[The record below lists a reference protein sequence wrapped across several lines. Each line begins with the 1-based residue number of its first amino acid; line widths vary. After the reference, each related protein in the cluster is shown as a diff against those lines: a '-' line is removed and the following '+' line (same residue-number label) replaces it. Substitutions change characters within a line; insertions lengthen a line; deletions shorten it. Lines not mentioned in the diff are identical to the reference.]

1 MEPRPRRLGAWAP
14 LLVIALALA
23 GCGRTG
29 AGAEGPTVPVVV
41 SAPVSTEPW
50 VARSI
55 EHGARLA
62 VEEIND
68 GGGFDLEGGKR
79 QAELIVLDHGS
90 SPATA
95 LANAREAVQ
104 RKAAV
109 LLTDG
114 TGVVGVGDVT
124 KPARIPTFILFQG
137 GRDLV
142 HPQRHPNVFR
152 LAPAD
157 AIMTRRLA
165 DYIANDQ
172 PKVALLTDDSDYGE
186 QGREA
191 LLDALDIDGLQLVS
205 QHVVPRAARNLAPQL
220 LEARRSGADR
230 VVVWAGAATV
240 ASVVEAVHKAG
251 WDVGVLAGQ
260 TAEDPLVRQRLA
272 AHPEW
277 MRSLK
282 FVSSR
287 ITAEVGPKPFEDFR
301 KRYEDLLGVDKVGV
315 KQDGRDVIQ
324 PPDWAMYPYDALK
337 LVAEAVDQV
346 NGLGQPMLD
355 VLNGGANIVGANG
368 DQRSY
373 NAEYHEGVSPT
384 DTYIAGFDGFI
395 FGPVEDDPLAS
406 LLHPVN
412 QLAD

>member
-1 MEPRPRRLGAWAP
+1 M
-14 LLVIALALA
+14 LALA
-23 GCGRTG
+23 GCGRAG
-29 AGAEGPTVPVVV
+29 AGEGGPTVPVVV
-41 SAPVSTEPW
+41 SAPVSSEPW

-55 EHGARLA
+55 EGGARLA
-62 VEEIND
+62 VEEINEA
-68 GGGFDLEGGKR
+68 GGLDLQGGKR
-79 QAELIVLDHGS
+79 RLELVVLDHGS

-95 LANAREAVQ
+95 LANAREAVR

-114 TGVVGVGDVT
+114 TGVASTADVT
-124 KPARIPTFILFQG
+124 GPAQIPTFILFQG
-137 GRDLV
+137 GRNLIN
-142 HPQRHPNVFR
+142 PQRWPHVFR

-165 DYIANDQ
+165 DYIAPAN
-172 PKVALLTDDSDYGE
+172 PKVALLSDDTDYGE

-191 LLDALDIDGLQLVS
+191 LRDAFEIDEVEVVS
-205 QHVVPRAARNLAPQL
+205 EHVIPRAARDLAPQVL
-220 LEARRSGADR
+220 QARRAGANR

-240 ASVVEAVHKAG
+240 AATVEAVHQAG
-251 WDVGVLAGQ
+251 WDVEVLAGQ

-287 ITAEVGPKPFEDFR
+287 ITAEVGPKPFEAFR
-301 KRYEDLLGVDKVGV
+301 KRYEDLLGTDKVGV
-315 KQDGRDVIQ
+315 EQDGRDVIQ

-346 NGLGQPMLD
+346 NTLGQPMLD
-355 VLNGGANIVGANG
+355 TLNGGASIIGANG

-373 NAEYHEGVSPT
+373 NAEYHEGISPT
-384 DTYIAGFDGFI
+384 DTYIAGFDGFV
-395 FGPVEDDPLAS
+395 FGPVDDDPLAG
-406 LLHPVN
+406 LLHPVD
-412 QLAD
+412 QLD

>member
-1 MEPRPRRLGAWAP
+1 MEPWPRRFGAWATP
-14 LLVIALALA
+14 LLVVLALA
-23 GCGRTG
+23 GCGRAG

-41 SAPVSTEPW
+41 SAPVSSEPW

-55 EHGARLA
+55 EGGARFA
-62 VEEIND
+62 VEEINAD
-68 GGGFDLEGGKR
+68 GGFDLEGGKR
-79 QAELIVLDHGS
+79 KAELVVLDHAS

-95 LANAREAVQ
+95 LANAREAVR

-114 TGVVGVGDVT
+114 TGVVGVGDIT
-124 KPARIPTFILFQG
+124 DRAALPTFILFQG
-137 GRDLV
+137 GRELV
-142 HPQRHPNVFR
+142 DPKRHPSVFR

-165 DYIANDQ
+165 DYLAPAN
-172 PKVALLTDDSDYGE
+172 PKVALLSDDTDYGE

-191 LLDALDIDGLQLVS
+191 LRDAFEVDEVQVVS
-205 QHVVPRAARNLAPQL
+205 DHVIARTARDLAPRV
-220 LEARRSGADR
+220 LEARRAGADR
-230 VVVWAGAATV
+230 LVVWAGAAGV
-240 ASVVEAVHKAG
+240 AAAVEAVHQAG
-251 WDVGVLAGQ
+251 WDVPVLAGQ

-277 MRSLK
+277 MSSLK

-301 KRYEDLLGVDKVGV
+301 RRYEDLLGVTEVGV
-315 KQDGRDVIQ
+315 QQDGRDVIQ

-337 LVAEAVDQV
+337 LVAEAIDQV
-346 NGLGQPMLD
+346 NVLGQSVLD
-355 VLNGGANIVGANG
+355 TLDGGATIVGANG
-368 DQRSY
+368 DQRGY

-384 DTYIAGFDGFI
+384 DTYIAGFDGFV

-412 QLAD
+412 QLR